1 MKSLPAI
8 WETLGQEDPQEE
20 EMTTPPIFLPGESHG
35 QRSLAGYSPWSH
47 KESDTTEWLTLL
59 PTLLLLFNHVSV
71 QIKESL
77 SNGYN
82 KIS

>member
-1 MKSLPAI
+1 MA
-8 WETLGQEDPQEE
+8 TLSSILASE
-20 EMTTPPIFLPGESHG
+20 IHG
-35 QRSLAGYSPWSH
+35 RRSLEGYSPQAH